1 MNETKLN
8 KKIGIIAGNGSLPK
22 QLALSLLDKNIKPYT
37 VALTQ
42 IADEEVTEVGEY
54 IWSKVTTVG
63 KIFEFFNQN
72 EIKQIVLVGGMKRP
86 SFASLIPDR
95 TGFKLLNRLRK
106 LNNAGDNSMFN
117 EIIKF
122 IEENGFHLLGVDEVL
137 PELLASKGPLA
148 EIKPNKKQLA
158 DIEYGYK
165 IAQEIGRLD
174 IGQAAVVQNSA
185 TIGVEASEGTDG
197 LIKRCANLQFDGKG
211 AILIKTKKPNQD
223 RRIDLPSIGIKTIET
238 LSQLGYAGV
247 AVEAGS
253 SLIIDKET
261 TLDAATKLGV
271 FVFGV

>member
-1 MNETKLN
+1 MSDIKLN
-8 KKIGIIAGNGSLPK
+8 SKIGVIAGNGSLPK
-22 QLALSLLDKNIKPYT
+22 ELLLHLANRNIKSFT
-37 VALTQ
+37 VALSD

-63 KIFEFFNQN
+63 KIFEYFKQN
-72 EIKQIVLVGGMKRP
+72 EVKQIILIGGMKRP
-86 SFASLIPDR
+86 SFISLIPDL
-95 TGFKLLNRLRK
+95 TGLKLLNRLRK
-106 LNNAGDNSMFN
+106 LSNAGDNSMFN
-117 EIIKF
+117 EIINF
-122 IEENGFHLLGVDEVL
+122 IEENNFQLLGIDEVI
-137 PELLASKGPLA
+137 PELLAEKGA
-148 EIKPNKKQLA
+148 IGKIEPNKKQLL
-158 DIEYGYK
+158 DIEYGCK
-165 IAQEIGRLD
+165 IAKEIGRLD
-174 IGQAAVVQNSA
+174 IGQAVVVQHSA

-253 SLIIDKET
+253 SLIIDKES
-261 TLDAATKLGV
+261 TLDAANKLGV

>member
-1 MNETKLN
+1 MNETKIN

-22 QLALSLLDKNIKPYT
+22 QLQLYLADKNVKTFT
-37 VALTQ
+37 VALSD
-42 IADEEVTEVGEY
+42 IADEEVTEIGDF

-63 KIFEFFNQN
+63 KIFDYFNQN
-72 EIKQIVLVGGMKRP
+72 EVKQIVLVGGMKRP
-86 SFASLIPDR
+86 SFISLIPDL
-95 TGFKLLNRLRK
+95 TGLKLLNRLRK
-106 LNNAGDNSMFN
+106 LDNAGDNSMFN

-122 IEENGFHLLGVDEVL
+122 IEENGFNLLGVDEVL
-137 PELLASKGPLA
+137 PELLASKGIFTD
-148 EIKPNKKQLA
+148 IKPNKRQLA

-174 IGQAAVVQNSA
+174 IGQAVIVQHSA

-261 TLDAATKLGV
+261 TLDAANKLGI
-271 FVFGV
+271 FIFGV